1 MRSTRRLLEISFLMM
16 AVLSG
21 LLLSTSLGSP
31 SYLLVGGLG
40 ALGGLILVD
49 WTGWIR
55 MPTFVANLLSFV
67 VLYLS
72 MRGFFANETSG
83 QLGSV
88 ANLLVYLQ
96 TLLVLQDKGPRQ
108 YWQLMV
114 LSFLQL
120 VVASVFHVQLEG
132 GVLFLAYMATS
143 AIFLVLLNSYSQT
156 WTSYSR
162 DVRKVTSGI
171 PASRSAKYF
180 ASSAPEVVSEI
191 RPNRMVAISNM
202 LRHVTSWI
210 MACLAFASVLFIL
223 IPRSD
228 VTWFT
233 GRTGQTIM
241 AGSSK
246 GVNLDERGRIELSYS
261 SIMKAQFRRSRR
273 GDGIQLD
280 SPAYFRTMAMNTLV
294 VENGNSTWKAPYD
307 RVYNWQPIARP
318 PYQGRCVMVH
328 VAHEPTL
335 DPALSTVDP
344 VFDDA
349 ESPIFGYYSND
360 LSLIARSDVDTE
372 IEMIPFH
379 YQFWVPL
386 LPNTNTLPDSF
397 PYLYLDRLNSTITMR
412 ENPAEFKSLTSIDR
426 TRYSGIIAIGDQLV
440 QELGSANDLLIAK
453 KLESWFLDMG
463 RFQYTLDYTNVPR
476 QEGLDSIEDFVVNHR
491 QGHCE
496 MFASGLAVMLR
507 SQGIPARMAIGFY
520 GGSYIADQKT
530 YQITGGH
537 AHAWVEAYIAPE
549 FCTEQ
554 MFKTQ
559 CASSGGAWVRLD
571 ATPPSD
577 LRDQFANGS
586 DPINLARNLWQDY
599 VLRMDFNKQP
609 TWGDIA
615 SSVVAGALDLSAWA
629 TGMELAMLD
638 VQARPG
644 TYSLA
649 LGSALLVI
657 SFVALVLFQKP
668 KKRPGTSSVKRS
680 PLAKLRRALGKTLG
694 VLAPGLG
701 RWIQGESNNFVW
713 FFDRLNDILAKE
725 GVERESTVTY
735 EEFAQQAS
743 KKLATGDKGPEIGL
757 TIQIVIDRFQQVRF
771 GGTDVASIERPT
783 MEANLSRLADLL
795 RERAHRLAAE

>member
-453 KLESWFLDMG
+453 KAGKLVPRHGTVSVHAGLHQRAPSGRAGFHRGFCRQPSPGTLRNVRLRTGSNVAKPGDPRPDGNRLLWRFLHCGSKNLPDYRRTRSCLG
-463 RFQYTLDYTNVPR
+463 RSLHRSRILHRTNV
-476 QEGLDSIEDFVVNHR
+476 Q
-491 QGHCE
+491 
-496 MFASGLAVMLR
+496 
-507 SQGIPARMAIGFY
+507 
-520 GGSYIADQKT
+520 
-530 YQITGGH
+530 
-537 AHAWVEAYIAPE
+537 
-549 FCTEQ
+549 
-554 MFKTQ
+554 
-559 CASSGGAWVRLD
+559 
-571 ATPPSD
+571 
-577 LRDQFANGS
+577 
-586 DPINLARNLWQDY
+586 DPVCVIWRR
-599 VLRMDFNKQP
+599 V
-609 TWGDIA
+609 G
-615 SSVVAGALDLSAWA
+615 A
-629 TGMELAMLD
+629 TGCD
-638 VQARPG
+638 
-644 TYSLA
+644 
-649 LGSALLVI
+649 SA
-657 SFVALVLFQKP
+657 
-668 KKRPGTSSVKRS
+668 
-680 PLAKLRRALGKTLG
+680 
-694 VLAPGLG
+694 
-701 RWIQGESNNFVW
+701 
-713 FFDRLNDILAKE
+713 
-725 GVERESTVTY
+725 
-735 EEFAQQAS
+735 
-743 KKLATGDKGPEIGL
+743 
-757 TIQIVIDRFQQVRF
+757 VRF
-771 GGTDVASIERPT
+771 AGPVCQWK
-783 MEANLSRLADLL
+783 
-795 RERAHRLAAE
+795 